1 MQRLLERQLKRA
13 LVLQDQQGVADLLE
27 DLRRVEADP
36 SLPPS
41 VQSVCRG
48 FGSFLTR
55 VESTYAQHDRD
66 QELRIRSLNLSSEEL
81 LQANDRLREVAEAQ
95 APIVLS
101 LRTTANELLRSQG
114 QEEIGSEINDLPR
127 LTSLMADLLADR
139 RKALRELEQQKLAL
153 DEHAIV
159 TVTDVEGTI
168 VYANDKF
175 CETSGYA
182 RSELIGANHRL
193 VSSGLHPR
201 AFFQDLW
208 ATIKAGKAWHG
219 EICNRAKDGHLYWVA
234 ATILPSQMEGDRP
247 LGYIAIRTDITE
259 RRAMEDALRTS
270 QEQLRMAMDASRM
283 GHWDWNTQ
291 LDRTDFSDQW
301 LAMLGYKR
309 GDLAD
314 AHDVWSSLVHPEDL
328 ARAREAFRQNATGVL
343 PAYQVE
349 LRMRHKDG
357 SWRWLLSSGR
367 VTAWDASG
375 SAARLLGIDIDITER
390 KEGERA
396 LREARDLAVAASR
409 AKSEFLANMSHEIRT
424 PMNGVIGMLGLLMG
438 TGLDQVQRHYAEM
451 AKLSG
456 QSLLSLINDILDL
469 AKVEAGKV
477 ELAEEDFDL
486 LRLLDEVGLP
496 MGSRAQQKGLEY
508 LQVLAPDSPRHLR
521 GDARR
526 LRQVLVNLVG
536 NALNF
541 THRGKVVVRVEPVV
555 LGGPDVLLRFSVQD
569 TGIGIPADKLGDLFQ
584 SFSQVDGSTTRRVGG
599 TGLGLAISRQLV
611 TLLGGEIGCSSEEGV
626 GSEFWFTVRLRLS
639 DEDPVPRHPSFTEP
653 TPTARD
659 FHQRRIL
666 LVEDNLVN
674 QELALAILGGW
685 DLCVEVACDGM
696 EAIQALR
703 RSDYDLVLMDIQM
716 PKLDGLEATA
726 TLRNPA
732 SGVRNPAVVVVALT
746 AHAMAEDRQ
755 RCLDAGM
762 NDYLTK
768 PLEPGALL
776 AILDRYL
783 PAVGATGRTE
793 PAPVLPDQVPL
804 SSAQP
809 TLSVDFDQA
818 GLLQRLM
825 GNREAAGMVLGSFVE
840 HCPKQLAL
848 LAAAVLAG
856 DFEAAAMSAHQLKGS
871 CATVGAAVM
880 LAQVRALEQALQA
893 GDPIPIQAGTASL
906 PGAFDSFRAAVGD
919 LVP

>member
-13 LVLQDQQGVADLLE
+13 LVLPDQQGVADLLE
-27 DLRRVEADP
+27 DLRRVDADP

-41 VQSVCRG
+41 VQRLCRG
-48 FGSFLTR
+48 FGSFLAR

-95 APIVLS
+95 ARIVLS

-114 QEEIGSEINDLPR
+114 REEIGSEINDLMR

-193 VSSGLHPR
+193 VSSGQHPR

-367 VTAWDASG
+367 VTAWDESG

-438 TGLDQVQRHYAEM
+438 TGLDEVQRHYAEM
-451 AKLSG
+451 ARLSG

-477 ELAEEDFDL
+477 ELTREDFDL
-486 LRLLDEVGLP
+486 QRLLDEVGLP
-496 MGSRAQQKGLEY
+496 MAARAQQKGLAF
-508 LQVLAPDSPRHLR
+508 LQTLDPAAPRQLR

-541 THRGKVVVRVEPVV
+541 THRGQVGVHVEPVFRS
-555 LGGPDVLLRFSVQD
+555 GSEVLLRFSVRD
-569 TGIGIPADKLGDLFQ
+569 TGIGIPANKLGDLFQ
-584 SFSQVDGSTTRRVGG
+584 PFSQVDGSSTRRVGG
-599 TGLGLAISRQLV
+599 TGLGLAISRQLAG
-611 TLLGGEIGCSSEEGV
+611 LLGGEIGASSEEGV
-626 GSEFWFTVRLRLS
+626 GSEFWFTARLEVSERVLP
-639 DEDPVPRHPSFTEP
+639 PVLPP
-653 TPTARD
+653 TPEFFQSPRD
-659 FHQRRIL
+659 FHQGRIL
-666 LVEDNLVN
+666 LVEDNPVN
-674 QELALAILGGW
+674 QELAQALLEQW
-685 DLCVEVACDGM
+685 NLKVDVAADGM
-696 EAIQALR
+696 LAIQALR
-703 RSDYDLVLMDIQM
+703 QADYDLVLMDIQM

-746 AHAMAEDRQ
+746 AHAMSEDRQ
-755 RCLDAGM
+755 RCLAVGM

-768 PLEPGALL
+768 PLEPAALL
-776 AILDRYL
+776 EILERYL
-783 PAVGATGRTE
+783 PAA
-793 PAPVLPDQVPL
+793 PAPPLTEAVPC
-804 SSAQP
+804 SPSQAQP
-809 TLSVDFDQA
+809 VAGAMAPEAAFHQA
-818 GLLQRLM
+818 DLLQRLM
-825 GNREAAGMVLGSFVE
+825 GDRKAAAMVLVSFLE
-840 HCPKQLAL
+840 HCPRQLLHLQAT
-848 LAAAVLAG
+848 VQAG
-856 DFEAAAMSAHQLKGS
+856 DLEEAARAAHQLKGS
-871 CATVGAAVM
+871 CATVGAPV
-880 LAQVRALEQALQA
+880 LLEGVRVLEFQLQA
-893 GDPIPIQAGTASL
+893 GEPEPIQAAL
-906 PGAFDSFRAAVGD
+906 VRLLAAFEPFRAAAQD
-919 LVP
+919 FLQ